1 MPIQP
6 PHSDVIR
13 ASRVIGASVHVQG
26 GDRFGRISDIVLNKL
41 DDIIQFV
48 IVARDGAL
56 TATDNFYS
64 VHWSD
69 LNFDEDVGGYV
80 LPFDSDGLE
89 KSLAD
94 SSVQQLIDEE
104 SSPTKIQV

>member
-1 MPIQP
+1 MPIQ
-6 PHSDVIR
+6 SDRNVIR
-13 ASRVIGASVHVQG
+13 ASRVIGAGVHVQN

-41 DDIIQFV
+41 DDNIEFV

-56 TATDNFYS
+56 TATNNFYS

-69 LNFDEDVGGYV
+69 LDFDEEVGAYV
-80 LPFDSDGLE
+80 LPYDVETLE
-89 KSLAD
+89 TSLAN

-104 SSPTKIQV
+104 ASPAN